1 MTSEV
6 PTTAES
12 RLVVPG
18 TVHAGAFLG
27 YLLAGGLLVQTATL
41 ERMIETGLLDADDWD
56 GVQPIVLTLAVPML
70 AAAVAL
76 HWGLRPA
83 RLVLAITG
91 WLLAGFLA
99 VLTLGLLGRPSVP
112 ATVPLSIVANAVAAV
127 VMARLP
133 YGQQADDYLKGRGRT
148 RADVRAARLDGLAA
162 PGGVRLV
169 AGFVG
174 LAALVGVVATVD
186 LVVNANGS
194 PLPPLAIACMAVAL
208 VRGLLRGRLWARA
221 YSVIVFAS
229 ALAGGLITLIGL
241 WRASIP
247 EEGFLASAPPD
258 VGPAVMVTLLL
269 MAVAAVL
276 LYALAWQESSAAFFD
291 EGW

>member
-1 MTSEV
+1 MTGEV
-6 PTTAES
+6 PMTAES
-12 RLVVPG
+12 RLVIPG
-18 TVHAGAFLG
+18 AVHASAFLG

-41 ERMIETGLLDADDWD
+41 ERMIESGLLDADDWD
-56 GVQPIVLTLAVPML
+56 GVQPIVLTPAVPML
-70 AAAVAL
+70 AAAVAM

-83 RLVLAITG
+83 RLVLAIAG

-133 YGQQADDYLKGRGRT
+133 YGQQAGDYLEGRGRT
-148 RADVRAARLDGLAA
+148 RAEVRAARPDGLAA

-186 LVVNANGS
+186 LVVNANAS

-221 YSVIVFAS
+221 YSVIVFAT

-258 VGPAVMVTLLL
+258 VGPAVTVTLLV
-269 MAVAAVL
+269 MAVVAVL